1 MNYRHAYHAGNFAD
15 VLKHL
20 VLTLVIEH
28 LKQKSAPFRVI
39 DTHAGV
45 GLYDLT
51 GVKAAK
57 TGEWQ
62 GGIAKLLAVPL
73 PDEVAS
79 VLAPYLAT
87 VAAENPGGGLTSY
100 PGSPRIARHL
110 LRPGDVLVAN
120 ELHPEDH
127 ADLARLFAR
136 DRQTKVLHLDG
147 WTALKSLLPPK
158 ERRAVVLVDPPFEE
172 AGELDRLVTGLKDA
186 QRRFAAGTILLWYP
200 IKGLGPIDRFYSTL
214 SSLALEKVLVT
225 ELFIRAPVDPNSLNG
240 CGLIIFNPPFT
251 LAERL
256 SAALP
261 ELTRRMAVADGAFHV
276 VDTRCPPKRP
286 RPGFPAS

>member
-62 GGIAKLLAVPL
+62 GGIAKLLAEPL

-172 AGELDRLVTGLKDA
+172 AGELDRLVTGLKEA

-225 ELFIRAPVDPNSLNG
+225 ELFTRAPVDPNSLNG

-261 ELTRRMAVADGAFHV
+261 VLTRRMAVADGAFHV

-286 RPGFPAS
+286 HPGFPAS